1 MARPD
6 GRLEPGQPIR
16 GAISARAWNRMMDA
30 ADIVVGNSSGITG
43 KPSQIGF
50 APYHALLCRN
60 DDGSDLL
67 TGYPVKKKAIVVP
80 SDDQLGE
87 NNNQRS
93 FDVLT
98 TPTFSVEGAYASTE
112 QFVDFGIVL
121 TPIKPDEFGLVAFSG
136 VVGACV
142 MFTDETDRFKFVR
155 GGYRRC
161 HASPYGNARILH
173 RSNKPLNGAASG
185 TWFEFCYINLSVSTY
200 STTAIGV
207 LDEGD
212 WSLNDEATV
221 RILHPQPENANF
233 NDWLFDEHV
242 TAKNYIYPTIKSGSR
257 VSLRLGEDGIWQVI
271 GAGTPFVDRE
281 QIRPEIPLTGSWEE

>member
-1 MARPD
+1 
-6 GRLEPGQPIR
+6 
-16 GAISARAWNRMMDA
+16 MMDA
-30 ADIVVGNSSGITG
+30 ADIVVGNSNGITG

-87 NNNQRS
+87 NLNQRS

-98 TPTFSVEGAYASTE
+98 TPTFSVEGAYASPE
-112 QFVDFGIVL
+112 KFVDFGIVL
-121 TPIKPDEFGLVAFSG
+121 APIKPDEFGLVAFSG

-142 MFTDETDRFKFVR
+142 MFTDETDKFKFVR
-155 GGYRRC
+155 GGDRRC

-173 RSNKPLNGAASG
+173 RTKKPLNTKLAGSP
-185 TWFEFCYINLSVSTY
+185 WFEFCYINLSVSTY

-207 LDEGD
+207 LEGGN
-212 WSLNDEATV
+212 WSLGELATV
-221 RILHPQPENANF
+221 SILYPMPELAELPDWPFPNQQATAR
-233 NDWLFDEHV
+233 NDMYSQI
-242 TAKNYIYPTIKSGSR
+242 TSGSR
-257 VSLRLGEDGIWQVI
+257 VSLRIGEDGVWQVI
-271 GAGTPFVDRE
+271 AAGAPLVARE
-281 QIRPEIPLTGSWEE
+281 QINPAIPLTGSWE